1 MPPTTPPGRT
11 ANPGWK
17 VVGRAKGV
25 MMMATLLIMV
35 VAALFVAPLLAGT
48 LRDNGIKPSGVAAL
62 FLSAPW
68 LVLPLSIPA
77 FAACWPLVKGT
88 ERPIWWMTVSTLL
101 ALLPLGFFLYGAVGA
116 IAELYTAAFN
126 F

>member
-1 MPPTTPPGRT
+1 
-11 ANPGWK
+11 

-25 MMMATLLIMV
+25 MMMATLLIMI

-88 ERPIWWMTVSTLL
+88 ERPIWWMTISTLL
-101 ALLPLGFFLYGAVGA
+101 ALIPLAFFLVGGVGA
-116 IAELYTAAFN
+116 IAELYSAALN